1 MPPLSS
7 PSGSP
12 IRTVLL
18 ASVLKPLDD
27 TRMYGKFGCTLA
39 ERPNTTVHVAGR
51 AAASPHGRPANLH
64 THCLLKGSRLSWA
77 RLAAQ
82 WRYWQLLRRL
92 QPDLVV
98 VHAPE
103 LLPLTLLWH
112 WLSGNGRFLYD
123 IRENYALN
131 VTTQQVYG
139 GFTRRWLAA
148 GLRWV
153 EAQAA
158 HQATAV
164 LLAEASYA
172 DELPFLEA
180 LPPNQVLLLENK
192 YQPASMAPAMLP
204 RPLPAPAEPLRL
216 LYSGTISRL
225 NGITEALALAEEL
238 HRSRPGGALLT
249 VIGFCQQPSLLLEL
263 QQRQQTNFAWL
274 RLVVAAGPVP
284 HSTIVTEIQQSH
296 VGLLLYQPHP
306 STERCRPTKL
316 FEYLAHGLPM
326 LIPANPLWEELVRRY
341 QAGLIV
347 DLRYITEAAHALQEI
362 TAAGS
367 TSAPLFYP
375 EGIPAAAFW
384 VSEGIKLRALVD
396 SIR

>member
-7 PSGSP
+7 ASGSP

-27 TRMYGKFGCTLA
+27 TRMYGKFGGTLA
-39 ERPNTTVHVAGR
+39 ARPGTTVHVAGR
-51 AAASPHGRPANLH
+51 AAAPPPDRPVNVH
-64 THCLLKGSRLSWA
+64 MHCLLEGSRLSWG

-82 WRYWQLLRRL
+82 WRYWQLLRHL
-92 QPDLVV
+92 QPELVV

-103 LLPLTLLWH
+103 LLPLTLLWQ
-112 WLSGNGRFLYD
+112 WLNDNRRFLYD

-131 VTTQQVYG
+131 VSTQQVYG
-139 GFTRRWLAA
+139 GLTRRWLAA

-153 EAQAA
+153 ETSAA
-158 HQATAV
+158 HRAAAV

-180 LPPNQVLLLENK
+180 LPPEQVLLLENK
-192 YQPASMAPAMLP
+192 YQPFSAEAAPLP
-204 RPLPAPAEPLRL
+204 RPLPAPTEPLRL

-238 HRSRPGGALLT
+238 HRIRPGGALLT
-249 VIGFCQQPSLLLEL
+249 VIGFCQQPDLLLEL
-263 QQRQQTNFAWL
+263 QQRQQANPAWL
-274 RLVVAAGPVP
+274 RLVVAAGPIP
-284 HSTIVTEIQQSH
+284 HRAIVAEMQQSH
-296 VGLLLYQPHP
+296 IGLLLYRPHA

-326 LIPANPLWEELVRRY
+326 LIPANPRWEEVVRRY
-341 QAGLIV
+341 QAGVVV
-347 DLRYITEAAHALQEI
+347 DLGQMAEAAQALLEI
-362 TAAGS
+362 TAAR
-367 TSAPLFYP
+367 TPNARLFYP
-375 EGIPAAAFW
+375 QGIPAAAFW
-384 VSEGIKLRALVD
+384 VSEGVKLRALVD